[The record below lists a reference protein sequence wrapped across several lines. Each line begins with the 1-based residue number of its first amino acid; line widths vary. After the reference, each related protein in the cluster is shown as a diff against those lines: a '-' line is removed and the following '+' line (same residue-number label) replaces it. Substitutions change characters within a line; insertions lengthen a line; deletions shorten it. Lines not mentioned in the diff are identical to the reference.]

1 MELDIWLSFC
11 AVALLATATPGPAAL
26 LVSVHSLSF
35 GFRMSLVTILGN
47 VTALFIMSG
56 VSIAGLTAI
65 VLLSTT
71 AFTLIKTLGAVYL
84 IYVGLKLWKSGIR
97 VNSDQNRLAD
107 KTSVISLY
115 TQGLLVALT
124 NPKAII
130 FTTALFPQFI
140 AVSEPLLFQFSLL
153 VASFMALSL
162 TCLSTYAFLA
172 SKTQLEFSKNYS
184 GGYLG
189 KVLGSTFIGVGCY
202 LATISR

>member
-47 VTALFIMSG
+47 VTALFIMSS

-71 AFTLIKTLGAVYL
+71 AFTLIKTLGAIYL
-84 IYVGLKLWKSGIR
+84 IYMGLKLWNSGIT
-97 VNSDQNRLAD
+97 VNNNQNRIAN
-107 KTSVISLY
+107 KTSAISLY
-115 TQGLLVALT
+115 SQGLLVALT

-140 AVSEPLLFQFSLL
+140 SVSEPLLFQFSLL

-162 TCLSTYAFLA
+162 ICLSTYAFLA
-172 SKTQLEFSKNYS
+172 SRAKLKFSKNES

-189 KVLGSTFIGVGCY
+189 KLLGSTFIGAGCY
-202 LATISR
+202 LATTSR